1 MAVSIIFQNNRYQND
16 YHQYVAD
23 TPEDVKKIRVS
34 PSDMG
39 SEVYVISEKKTYI
52 LDSKRTWHVKL
63 VNTSGSGSGSGGD
76 GVVDGGTI
84 ECDHNHVDESTIW
97 EPLPEPTE

>member
-23 TPEDVKKIRVS
+23 TPDDVKKIRVN

-52 LDSKRTWHVKL
+52 LDSNRTWHVKL
-63 VNTSGSGSGSGGD
+63 VNTSGSGSG

-84 ECDHNHVDESTIW
+84 ECDHNHVDENTGW
-97 EPLPEPTE
+97 EPLPEPNAE

>member
-23 TPEDVKKIRVS
+23 TPDDVKKIRVS
-34 PSDMG
+34 PADMG

-52 LDSKRTWHVKL
+52 LDSNRTWHVKL
-63 VNTSGSGSGSGGD
+63 VNTSGSGSSGD

-84 ECDHNHVDESTIW
+84 ECDHNHVDENTIW
-97 EPLPEPTE
+97 ENLPEPEVH